1 MIKGIRLIEK
11 LDNFPLNKD
20 KAFKK
25 TKNMK
30 LLFEK
35 SIVASDNLPKNH
47 IIKIKDINF
56 KKPGTGVPASEL
68 DKILGKKL
76 KKKYKKN
83 EFFVLKDLI

>member
-1 MIKGIRLIEK
+1 MPYQSIVKYYVKDKK
-11 LDNFPLNKD
+11 LFNWLNKD
-20 KAFKK
+20 AG
-25 TKNMK
+25 N
-30 LLFEK
+30 
-35 SIVASDNLPKNH
+35 IIGQDNLPKNN